1 MKRKF
6 LNLFIIALMLCPAL
20 MRAGDKKAVA
30 VGDFH
35 VLVLKQDGS
44 LWAFGRNWSGQIGD
58 GTTETREAPVKIMDD
73 VVQISAFE
81 HNSMALSRPTAR
93 CGPGATTIRA
103 HWVTALP
110 RNATRR

>member
-35 VLVLKQDGS
+35 VLVP
-44 LWAFGRNWSGQIGD
+44 R
-58 GTTETREAPVKIMDD
+58 RHVKPP
-73 VVQISAFE
+73 
-81 HNSMALSRPTAR
+81 SR
-93 CGPGATTIRA
+93 
-103 HWVTALP
+103 
-110 RNATRR
+110 